1 MSKKPFSLW
10 TDQDL
15 CDWFDGLGEDYIR
28 SLIDLHDDHDITPR
42 KAFHYVFG
50 DLDSQHCTCQA
61 CRLSLSPV
69 PAHKSQSE
77 SGAAPAEAGQGQGS
91 SFDLFAQPPVIQPSG
106 SVGELAEVIT
116 DVVMQVYHDTDV
128 GEAMCSIDVHKAIE
142 VALAAAKLNGEVG
155 QGQGTITLEQFQRWL
170 ENKAH
175 AARAE
180 YFKGPQG
187 ETLSQEIERCR
198 PFTDFIERARIA
210 TKLLMQFKLEQ
221 GA

>member
-1 MSKKPFSLW
+1 MSKKPFAFW
-10 TDQDL
+10 NDQDL
-15 CDWFDGLGEDYIR
+15 CDWFDGLSEDYIR

-50 DLDSQHCTCQA
+50 DLDSQRCTCQA

-77 SGAAPAEAGQGQGS
+77 SVAAPA
-91 SFDLFAQPPVIQPSG
+91 
-106 SVGELAEVIT
+106 
-116 DVVMQVYHDTDV
+116 
-128 GEAMCSIDVHKAIE
+128 
-142 VALAAAKLNGEVG
+142 EVG

>member
-15 CDWFDGLGEDYIR
+15 CDWFDGLSEDYIR

-69 PAHKSQSE
+69 PAQESQSE
-77 SGAAPAEAGQGQGS
+77 SVAAPA
-91 SFDLFAQPPVIQPSG
+91 
-106 SVGELAEVIT
+106 
-116 DVVMQVYHDTDV
+116 
-128 GEAMCSIDVHKAIE
+128 
-142 VALAAAKLNGEVG
+142 EVG
-155 QGQGTITLEQFQRWL
+155 QGQGTKKEDPREKLKALRLQIEQKRLASTGFDNPDYVLVRASDLRRVALYLSVALDRSKYSIGRTQ
-170 ENKAH
+170 AVQ
-175 AARAE
+175 ARNE
-180 YFKGPQG
+180 
-187 ETLSQEIERCR
+187 LL
-198 PFTDFIERARIA
+198 RIQSCMV
-210 TKLLMQFKLEQ
+210 TFDDLLRKVREQ

>member
-15 CDWFDGLGEDYIR
+15 CDWFDGLSEDYIR
-28 SLIDLHDDHDITPR
+28 SLIDLHDDHDLTPR

-61 CRLSLSPV
+61 CRLSLSPA
-69 PAHKSQSE
+69 PARKSQSE
-77 SGAAPAEAGQGQGS
+77 SVAAPA
-91 SFDLFAQPPVIQPSG
+91 
-106 SVGELAEVIT
+106 
-116 DVVMQVYHDTDV
+116 
-128 GEAMCSIDVHKAIE
+128 
-142 VALAAAKLNGEVG
+142 EVG
-155 QGQGTITLEQFQRWL
+155 QGQDTITLEQFQRWL

-175 AARAE
+175 NSAAVIGATEPRFSWSGDAYLDHSLVIAE
-180 YFKGPQG
+180 
-187 ETLSQEIERCR
+187 CR
-198 PFTDFIERARIA
+198 VA